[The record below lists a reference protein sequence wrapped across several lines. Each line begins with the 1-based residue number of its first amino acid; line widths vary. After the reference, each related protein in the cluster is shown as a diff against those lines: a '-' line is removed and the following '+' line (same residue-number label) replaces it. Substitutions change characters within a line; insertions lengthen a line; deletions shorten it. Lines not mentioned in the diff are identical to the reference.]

1 MHSFNTLSH
10 NVLRENHKISLCY
23 VFQGYIKPLI
33 KDCTAKLGDFASYQT
48 SSVVLRSRKSKK
60 DRQYYCQK
68 GNKKTNNYLQAP
80 HRKTEIEQHELHMKA
95 GGLAL

>member
-48 SSVVLRSRKSKK
+48 SSVSVK
-60 DRQYYCQK
+60 
-68 GNKKTNNYLQAP
+68 N
-80 HRKTEIEQHELHMKA
+80 
-95 GGLAL
+95 